1 MTVTAPT
8 AAPSA
13 AQQSINT
20 AQKSLASDQQTF
32 FTLLTAQLR
41 NQDPLS
47 PLDTNQF
54 TQQLVAMTGV
64 QQQIV
69 ANQLLQQ
76 LVDGRSGIGD
86 PVGLIGKTVTADTP
100 NATLMS
106 GKADWAYS
114 LDGPAS
120 KVQFQV
126 YDSLNRL
133 VWSSQ
138 AGPQAAGEQALAW
151 NGKDQVGNQHADGG
165 TYTLRVTALDPSSK
179 PVATTTYV
187 DGTATGVEQ
196 SNGQTYITINGGKVT
211 WDKVSSIHQAAADPQ
226 ATQTQQTGQ

>member
-8 AAPSA
+8 TATSA
-13 AQQSINT
+13 TQQSINT

-86 PVGLIGKTVTADTP
+86 PVGLIGKTVTADSSQAP
-100 NATLMS
+100 LAA
-106 GKADWAYS
+106 GKADWVYS
-114 LDGPAS
+114 LDAPAS
-120 KVQFQV
+120 KAMLQV
-126 YDSLNRL
+126 YDSTGRL

-138 AGPQAAGEQALAW
+138 TGPLAAGEQALTW
-151 NGKDQVGNQHADGG
+151 DGKDALGNQRPDGG
-165 TYTLRVTALDPSSK
+165 VYTLKV
-179 PVATTTYV
+179 
-187 DGTATGVEQ
+187 TATGADGETISSKIHRRGLATSIIQ
-196 SNGQTYITINGGKVT
+196 DNGQTYVDIGGVRVLT
-211 WDKVSSIHQAAADPQ
+211 SQVNTVS
-226 ATQTQQTGQ
+226 